1 MGSSRRLRIEG
12 TVLKNMNTYIAYF
25 DETGDDGI
33 ATTSSDHFILTS
45 LYMPAESW
53 QQNFNLVRSLRK
65 ELRDKYG
72 FHVMEEMHTKHF
84 LTDKNP
90 YRNYRWS
97 KEIKQ
102 EIIKAFTLTIAE
114 MDLKIVNVI
123 IDKRKFKD
131 ENYRILE
138 NALKYNIQ
146 RIENDSEGIWN
157 YLIITDEGRIAPMR
171 KTARA
176 IRSYNPIQSKY
187 SYGFMN
193 QPITNMIEDILEKN
207 SSESYFIQ
215 ICDFV
220 SFFVHLYFLT
230 EIRKVSLPNRVA
242 NVIDDNFV
250 KRVMATLKTS
260 GRINLKANESNQY
273 GLVIYPK

>member
-1 MGSSRRLRIEG
+1 M
-12 TVLKNMNTYIAYF
+12 KTYIAYF

-53 QQNFNLVRSLRK
+53 QQNFNLMRSLRK

-72 FHVMEEMHTKHF
+72 FHVTEEMHTKHF

-90 YRNYRWS
+90 YRNYKWS

-102 EIIKAFTLTIAE
+102 EIIKAFTLTIAD

-123 IDKRKFKD
+123 IDKTKFKD
-131 ENYRILE
+131 GNYHILE

-146 RIENDSEGIWN
+146 RIENDSDGQWN

-176 IRSYNPIQSKY
+176 IRAFNPIQSKY
-187 SYGFMN
+187 SYGFVN
-193 QPITNMIEDILEKN
+193 QPITNMIEDIMEKN
-207 SSESYFIQ
+207 SAESYFIQ

-220 SFFVHLYFLT
+220 SFFVHLYFKN
-230 EIRKVSLPNRVA
+230 EFRHEELPKRVG
-242 NVIDDNFV
+242 NVIDEVFV
-250 KRVMATLKTS
+250 KRVMATLKNS
-260 GRINLKANESNQY
+260 GKLNLKANESNTY

>member
-1 MGSSRRLRIEG
+1 
-12 TVLKNMNTYIAYF
+12 MNTYLAYF

-33 ATTSSDHFILTS
+33 TAASCDHFILTS
-45 LYMPAESW
+45 IYMPTESW
-53 QQNFNLVRSLRK
+53 QQNFNQMRALRK

-72 FHVMEEMHTKHF
+72 FHVAEEMHTKHF

-90 YRNYRWS
+90 YRKYQWS
-97 KEIKQ
+97 GDVKR
-102 EIIKAFTLTIAE
+102 EIIKAFTLTVAA

-123 IDKRKFKD
+123 IDKTRFKD
-131 ENYRILE
+131 SNYHVLE

-146 RIENDSEGIWN
+146 RIENDSNGNWN
-157 YLIITDEGRIAPMR
+157 YLVITDEGRIAPMR

-176 IRSYNPIQSKY
+176 IRAYNPIQSKY
-187 SYGFMN
+187 SYEFSN
-193 QPITNMIEDILEKN
+193 QPISNMIEDIMEKN

-220 SFFVHLYFLT
+220 SFFVHLYFET
-230 EIRKVSLPNRVA
+230 ELQNKQLSKRVS
-242 NVIDDNFV
+242 NVIDKEFAE
-250 KRVMATLKTS
+250 RVLATLKKS
-260 GRINLKANESNQY
+260 GKLNLKANERNLY